1 MDVTESSFPKYLL
14 LFTFVLPSVG
24 CASLKSST
32 SGGTPP
38 PKALNVS
45 IQLNQTQVIVL
56 TGAQQQF
63 SAVVQGTS
71 DTAVNWSVD
80 NVAGGSAGTGKIN
93 ATGLYTAPNQAGT
106 HTVTATSAADSS
118 KKANATVA
126 VVTALSVSPTSAELM
141 TGTTQQ
147 FTATV
152 PGQTNPAIA
161 WSVDGID
168 GGDPTVGTI
177 SSDGIYTAPSSSGS
191 HTVTAKYSGTPSGTA
206 SSTVSVFSLSV
217 SPGGALVLPGSTQQF
232 SADVQGISN
241 TSVTWSVD
249 GISGGNSSVGTI
261 DATGLYTAPNALG
274 THTITATTV
283 ASSSGTVQSALTV
296 LNQAHG
302 AVLTYHNDDSR
313 DGAFTEETTLIP
325 SAVNSS
331 QFGKL
336 RSYAVDGQIY
346 AQPLYVP
353 QLSINGTNRD
363 VVFVATENDS
373 VYAFDADQQSSPIWQ
388 ASLGV
393 PSPRNDVEGISP
405 MLASSASA
413 VLRRNSGN
421 FASSL
426 SKTRAS
432 QMRAT
437 HG

>member
-1 MDVTESSFPKYLL
+1 MDVTESSFSKYLL
-14 LFTFVLPSVG
+14 LFAWIHPPVHKSRK
-24 CASLKSST
+24 KSST
-32 SGGTPP
+32 KAGTSP
-38 PKALNVS
+38 PKSLNVS
-45 IQLNQTQVIVL
+45 FQLNQTQVTVL

-80 NVAGGSAGTGKIN
+80 NVAGGSAATGKIN

-106 HTVTATSAADSS
+106 HTVTATSEADRR

-161 WSVDGID
+161 WSVDGVD
-168 GGDPTVGTI
+168 GGDPPVGTI

-191 HTVTAKYSGTPSGTA
+191 HTVAARYSGTASGTA
-206 SSTVSVFSLSV
+206 SSTVAVFSLSV
-217 SPGGALVLPGSTQQF
+217 SPGGVLVMPGGTQQF

-274 THTITATTV
+274 THTITVTTV

-296 LNQAHG
+296 LNQAGG

-313 DGAFTEETTLIP
+313 DGAFPEEPTLIP

-331 QFGKL
+331 
-336 RSYAVDGQIY
+336 
-346 AQPLYVP
+346 
-353 QLSINGTNRD
+353 
-363 VVFVATENDS
+363 
-373 VYAFDADQQSSPIWQ
+373 
-388 ASLGV
+388 
-393 PSPRNDVEGISP
+393 
-405 MLASSASA
+405 
-413 VLRRNSGN
+413 
-421 FASSL
+421 
-426 SKTRAS
+426 
-432 QMRAT
+432 
-437 HG
+437 

>member
-1 MDVTESSFPKYLL
+1 MDVTDSSFPKYLL
-14 LFTFVLPSVG
+14 LFTFILPSVG

-45 IQLNQTQVIVL
+45 IQLNQTQVTVL

-71 DTAVNWSVD
+71 DTAVSWSVD

-126 VVTALSVSPTSAELM
+126 VVTALSVSPISAELM

-232 SADVQGISN
+232 SADVQG
-241 TSVTWSVD
+241 T
-249 GISGGNSSVGTI
+249 
-261 DATGLYTAPNALG
+261 
-274 THTITATTV
+274 
-283 ASSSGTVQSALTV
+283 
-296 LNQAHG
+296 
-302 AVLTYHNDDSR
+302 
-313 DGAFTEETTLIP
+313 
-325 SAVNSS
+325 
-331 QFGKL
+331 
-336 RSYAVDGQIY
+336 
-346 AQPLYVP
+346 
-353 QLSINGTNRD
+353 
-363 VVFVATENDS
+363 
-373 VYAFDADQQSSPIWQ
+373 
-388 ASLGV
+388 
-393 PSPRNDVEGISP
+393 
-405 MLASSASA
+405 
-413 VLRRNSGN
+413 
-421 FASSL
+421 
-426 SKTRAS
+426 
-432 QMRAT
+432 
-437 HG
+437 